1 VDVSEERG
9 IFSVFNERRVQNIA
23 NAAVLIVGL
32 FTLGLGLWANEARG
46 GAFQKEAKINNE
58 ILDYFLFIGLTAS
71 DTTINK
77 YRPIIIIGA
86 ILFKLK
92 PLNTSRPIRQINLD
106 MWTEIVKSASGFGE
120 FCR

>member
-1 VDVSEERG
+1 MDVSEERG

-46 GAFQKEAKINNE
+46 GAFPKEAKINNE
-58 ILDYFLFIGLTAS
+58 ILGYFLFIGLTAS

-120 FCR
+120 FF